1 VNADKPRTRY
11 VAGKYAKPM
20 IMMRHWWVMH
30 VRPGRYESDD
40 LKGRDLVFLISNL
53 VAHAFTIT
61 MLSLMPPPV
70 AQRSRRSIITLRRV
84 QCR

>member
-1 VNADKPRTRY
+1 VIACAT
-11 VAGKYAKPM
+11 
-20 IMMRHWWVMH
+20 
-30 VRPGRYESDD
+30 GRYESDD

-61 MLSLMPPPV
+61 TLSLMLPPV
-70 AQRSRRSIITLRRV
+70 AQRRRRSIITLRRV